1 MGEVERPFGTITDH
15 PRPRAAKEVVSHA
28 HPVLDSLVAA
38 FADAVVERM
47 TSARQTSSSPARL
60 MSVAQAA
67 EYLGRTADAMKHLIS
82 EGSLRTVRSDRRV
95 FLDRLDLD
103 RWIDEHKA

>member
-1 MGEVERPFGTITDH
+1 MDQEQRH
-15 PRPRAAKEVVSHA
+15 PEAMADQPRVLHAKINHSSF
-28 HPVLDSLVAA
+28 DSLIAA

-47 TSARQTSSSPARL
+47 NSERQGPANLARL

-67 EYLGRTADAMKHLIS
+67 AYLGRTSEAVKHLIS
-82 EGSLRTVRSDRRV
+82 EGSLPTVRSDRRV

-103 RWIDEHKA
+103 RWIEDHKA